1 MGRKIPEKAVT
12 KLRQFRKKA
21 VTFAKK
27 CLIDT
32 KITKIHFCIFRF
44 RHLQS
49 GTSSSAGTSSTA
61 SDSGDSSAA
70 EEGETATGGSGGTLN
85 MRNTMEPT
93 SLNTLLATYAYDF
106 TPINAMIECLY
117 RDDENDV
124 PQPAG
129 AETVDISDDK
139 LVYTFHLREDATWS
153 NGDPVVA
160 TDYEFAWQQ
169 ALNPEVASDYAYMLY
184 FIHNAEPYFNGKVE
198 WSEVGVK
205 VIDDYTLEVT
215 LDNPLPYATDLF
227 AFPTLAPIN
236 QKFYEEVGADKYA
249 TDAEYFC
256 CNGMYELTEWSH
268 NSEIVFE
275 KREEYWNADAVGP
288 DEIVYKI
295 ITDSQAG
302 LNSYLSREIDY
313 TDLDSGEVVQ
323 QAEAAGFEVGVK
335 PARSSYY
342 LIVNTEDEFM
352 SNQNLRLALAYSIDK
367 QALVDTVYQN
377 DNQPMTSFTP
387 PAIMGANDSSFQEAL
402 VAERGEMYP
411 GSGDLEKAQEYLQAA
426 LEELG
431 CTVDELNL
439 SIDCADDSLRRN
451 CATFLQEQ
459 WRQNLGIENIT
470 VNSMQTKQVAA
481 NRQSGDYC
489 MSLGG
494 WSPDYN
500 DAINFLDLWVTDG
513 GNNDS
518 FWSNEEYD
526 NLIAQATAEADEEV
540 RQQYLFDAEEILA
553 AEMPIIP
560 LYWQCQ
566 NYSYNK
572 DKIVDGAIITANQ
585 TTFYY
590 ATLAE

>member
-1 MGRKIPEKAVT
+1 MKFRKILAMVMA
-12 KLRQFRKKA
+12 LA
-21 VTFAKK
+21 LLCATFAA
-27 CLIDT
+27 CGDT
-32 KITKIHFCIFRF
+32 
-44 RHLQS
+44 S

-70 EEGETATGGSGGTLN
+70 EEGETTTGGSGGTLN

-184 FIHNAEPYFNGKVE
+184 FIHNAEPYFNGEVE

-268 NSEIVFE
+268 NSQIVFQ
-275 KREEYWNADAVGP
+275 KREDYWNADAVGP

-367 QALVDTVYQN
+367 QALIDTVYQN

-387 PAIMGANDSSFQEAL
+387 PAIMGAAGADGPTFQEAL
-402 VAERGEMYP
+402 LEERGEMYP
-411 GSGDLEKAQEYLQAA
+411 ASGDLEKAQEYLQAA

-459 WRQNLGIENIT
+459 WRQNLGIENIA
-470 VNSMQTKQVAA
+470 VNSMQTKQVSA

-518 FWSNEEYD
+518 FWGNEEYD

>member
-1 MGRKIPEKAVT
+1 MKLRKILAMVMA
-12 KLRQFRKKA
+12 LA
-21 VTFAKK
+21 LLCATFTA
-27 CLIDT
+27 CGDT
-32 KITKIHFCIFRF
+32 
-44 RHLQS
+44 S

-169 ALNPEVASDYAYMLY
+169 ALNPKVASDYAYMLY
-184 FIHNAEPYFNGKVE
+184 FIHNAEPYFNGEVE

-205 VIDDYTLEVT
+205 VIDDHTLEVT

-387 PAIMGANDSSFQEAL
+387 PAIYGAAGADGPTFQEAL
-402 VAERGEMYP
+402 LEERGEMYP

-470 VNSMQTKQVAA
+470 VNSMQTKQVSA

-518 FWSNEEYD
+518 FWSNAEYD
-526 NLIAQATAEADEEV
+526 ELIAQATAEADEEV

-553 AEMPIIP
+553 AEMPVIP

>member
-1 MGRKIPEKAVT
+1 MKFRKILAMVMA
-12 KLRQFRKKA
+12 LA
-21 VTFAKK
+21 LLCATFAA
-27 CLIDT
+27 CGDT
-32 KITKIHFCIFRF
+32 
-44 RHLQS
+44 S
-49 GTSSSAGTSSTA
+49 GTSSSAGTSSAA

-184 FIHNAEPYFNGKVE
+184 FIHNAEPYFNGEVE

-205 VIDDYTLEVT
+205 VIDEYTLEVT

-268 NSEIVFE
+268 NSQIVFQ
-275 KREEYWNADAVGP
+275 KREDYWNADAVGP

-470 VNSMQTKQVAA
+470 VNSMQTKQVSA

-553 AEMPIIP
+553 AEMPVIP

-566 NYSYNK
+566 NYSYNS

>member
-1 MGRKIPEKAVT
+1 MKFRKILAMVMA
-12 KLRQFRKKA
+12 LA
-21 VTFAKK
+21 LLCATFAA
-27 CLIDT
+27 CGDT
-32 KITKIHFCIFRF
+32 
-44 RHLQS
+44 S

-61 SDSGDSSAA
+61 SDSGDSSSA

-169 ALNPEVASDYAYMLY
+169 ALNPKVASDYAYMLY
-184 FIHNAEPYFNGKVE
+184 FIHNAEPYFNGEVE

-268 NSEIVFE
+268 NSQIVFQ
-275 KREEYWNADAVGP
+275 KREDYWNADAVGP

-387 PAIMGANDSSFQEAL
+387 PAIMGAAGADGPSFQEAL
-402 VAERGEMYP
+402 LEERGEMYP
-411 GSGDLEKAQEYLQAA
+411 ASGDLEKAQEYLQAA

-439 SIDCADDSLRRN
+439 SIDCADDSLRLN

-459 WRQNLGIENIT
+459 WRQNLGIENIA
-470 VNSMQTKQVAA
+470 VNSMQTKQVSA

-553 AEMPIIP
+553 AEMPVIP

>member
-1 MGRKIPEKAVT
+1 MKLRKILAMVMA
-12 KLRQFRKKA
+12 LA
-21 VTFAKK
+21 LLCATFTA
-27 CLIDT
+27 CGDT
-32 KITKIHFCIFRF
+32 
-44 RHLQS
+44 S

-169 ALNPEVASDYAYMLY
+169 ALNPKVASDYAYMLY
-184 FIHNAEPYFNGKVE
+184 FIHNAEPYFNGEVE

-205 VIDDYTLEVT
+205 VIDDHTLEVT

-288 DEIVYKI
+288 DTIVYKI

-387 PAIMGANDSSFQEAL
+387 PAIMGAAGADGPTFQEAL
-402 VAERGEMYP
+402 LAERGEMYP

-459 WRQNLGIENIT
+459 WRQNLGIENIA
-470 VNSMQTKQVAA
+470 VNSMQTKQVSA

-553 AEMPIIP
+553 AEMPVIP

-566 NYSYNK
+566 NYSYNS

>member
-1 MGRKIPEKAVT
+1 MKFRKILAMVMA
-12 KLRQFRKKA
+12 LA
-21 VTFAKK
+21 LLCATFAA
-27 CLIDT
+27 CGDT
-32 KITKIHFCIFRF
+32 
-44 RHLQS
+44 S
-49 GTSSSAGTSSTA
+49 GTSSSAGTSSAA

-184 FIHNAEPYFNGKVE
+184 FIHNAEPYFNGEVE

-205 VIDDYTLEVT
+205 VIDEYTLEVT

-268 NSEIVFE
+268 NSQIVFQ

-387 PAIMGANDSSFQEAL
+387 PAIYGAAGADGPTFQEAL
-402 VAERGEMYP
+402 LEERGEMYP
-411 GSGDLEKAQEYLQAA
+411 ASGDLEKAQEYLQAA

-459 WRQNLGIENIT
+459 WRQNLGIENIA
-470 VNSMQTKQVAA
+470 VNSMQTKQVSA

>member
-1 MGRKIPEKAVT
+1 MKFRKILAMVMA
-12 KLRQFRKKA
+12 LA
-21 VTFAKK
+21 LLCATFTA
-27 CLIDT
+27 CGDT
-32 KITKIHFCIFRF
+32 
-44 RHLQS
+44 S

-61 SDSGDSSAA
+61 SETGDSSAA

-268 NSEIVFE
+268 NSQIVFQ
-275 KREEYWNADAVGP
+275 KREDYWNADAVGP

-470 VNSMQTKQVAA
+470 VNSMQTKQVSA

-518 FWSNEEYD
+518 FWGNEEYD
-526 NLIAQATAEADEEV
+526 NLIAQATAEADVEV

-566 NYSYNK
+566 NYSYNS

>member
-1 MGRKIPEKAVT
+1 MKFRKILAMVMA
-12 KLRQFRKKA
+12 LA
-21 VTFAKK
+21 LLCATFAA
-27 CLIDT
+27 CGDT
-32 KITKIHFCIFRF
+32 
-44 RHLQS
+44 S

-184 FIHNAEPYFNGKVE
+184 FIHNAEPYFNGEVE

-288 DEIVYKI
+288 DTIVYKI

-352 SNQNLRLALAYSIDK
+352 SNQNLRLALAYAIDK
-367 QALVDTVYQN
+367 QALIDTVYQN

-387 PAIMGANDSSFQEAL
+387 PAIYGAAGADGPTFQEAL
-402 VAERGEMYP
+402 LEERGEMYP
-411 GSGDLEKAQEYLQAA
+411 ASGDLEKAQEYLQAA

-459 WRQNLGIENIT
+459 WRQNLGIENIA
-470 VNSMQTKQVAA
+470 VNSMQTKQVSA

-553 AEMPIIP
+553 AEMPVIP

>member
-1 MGRKIPEKAVT
+1 MKFRKILAMVMA
-12 KLRQFRKKA
+12 LA
-21 VTFAKK
+21 LLCATFAA
-27 CLIDT
+27 CGDT
-32 KITKIHFCIFRF
+32 
-44 RHLQS
+44 S

-184 FIHNAEPYFNGKVE
+184 FIHNAEPYFNGEVE

-268 NSEIVFE
+268 NSQIVFQ
-275 KREEYWNADAVGP
+275 KREDYWNADAVGP
-288 DEIVYKI
+288 DTIVYKI

-470 VNSMQTKQVAA
+470 VNSMQTKQVSA

>member
-1 MGRKIPEKAVT
+1 MKFRKILAMVMA
-12 KLRQFRKKA
+12 LA
-21 VTFAKK
+21 LLCATFAA
-27 CLIDT
+27 CGDT
-32 KITKIHFCIFRF
+32 
-44 RHLQS
+44 S
-49 GTSSSAGTSSTA
+49 GTSSSAGTSSAA

-184 FIHNAEPYFNGKVE
+184 FIHNAEPYFNGEVE

-205 VIDDYTLEVT
+205 VIDEYTLEVT

-268 NSEIVFE
+268 NSQIVFQ
-275 KREEYWNADAVGP
+275 KREDYWNADAVGP

-367 QALVDTVYQN
+367 QALIDTVYQN

-387 PAIMGANDSSFQEAL
+387 PAIMGAAGADGPTFQEAL
-402 VAERGEMYP
+402 LEERGEMYP

-459 WRQNLGIENIT
+459 WRQNLGIENIA
-470 VNSMQTKQVAA
+470 VNSMQTKQVSA

>member
-1 MGRKIPEKAVT
+1 MKFRKILAMVMA
-12 KLRQFRKKA
+12 LA
-21 VTFAKK
+21 LLCATFAA
-27 CLIDT
+27 CGDT
-32 KITKIHFCIFRF
+32 
-44 RHLQS
+44 S

-169 ALNPEVASDYAYMLY
+169 ALNPKVASDYAYMLY
-184 FIHNAEPYFNGKVE
+184 FIHNAEPYFNGEVE

-205 VIDDYTLEVT
+205 VIDDHTLEVT

-268 NSEIVFE
+268 NSQIVFQ
-275 KREEYWNADAVGP
+275 KREDYWNADAVGP

-431 CTVDELNL
+431 CTAADLTL

-459 WRQNLGIENIT
+459 WRQNLGLENIT
-470 VNSMQTKQVAA
+470 VNSMQTKQVSA

>member
-1 MGRKIPEKAVT
+1 MKLRKILAMVMA
-12 KLRQFRKKA
+12 LA
-21 VTFAKK
+21 LLCATFTA
-27 CLIDT
+27 CGDT
-32 KITKIHFCIFRF
+32 
-44 RHLQS
+44 S

-70 EEGETATGGSGGTLN
+70 EEGETGSGGTLN

-169 ALNPEVASDYAYMLY
+169 ALNPKVASDYAYMLY
-184 FIHNAEPYFNGKVE
+184 FIHNAEPYFNGEVE

-205 VIDDYTLEVT
+205 VIDDHTLEVT

-275 KREEYWNADAVGP
+275 KREDYWNAAEVGP
-288 DEIVYKI
+288 DKIVYKI

-352 SNQNLRLALAYSIDK
+352 SNQNLRLALAYAIDK
-367 QALVDTVYQN
+367 QALIDTVYQN

-387 PAIMGANDSSFQEAL
+387 PAIYGAAGADGPTFQEAL
-402 VAERGEMYP
+402 LEERGEMYP
-411 GSGDLEKAQEYLQAA
+411 ASGDLEKAQEYLQAA

-459 WRQNLGIENIT
+459 WRQNLGIENIA
-470 VNSMQTKQVAA
+470 VNSMQTKQVSA

-518 FWSNEEYD
+518 FWGNEEYD
-526 NLIAQATAEADEEV
+526 NLIAQATAEADVEV

-566 NYSYNK
+566 NYSYNS

>member
-1 MGRKIPEKAVT
+1 MKLRKILAMVMA
-12 KLRQFRKKA
+12 LA
-21 VTFAKK
+21 LLCATFTA
-27 CLIDT
+27 CGDT
-32 KITKIHFCIFRF
+32 
-44 RHLQS
+44 S

-184 FIHNAEPYFNGKVE
+184 FIHNAEPYFNGEVE

-268 NSEIVFE
+268 NSQIVFQ
-275 KREEYWNADAVGP
+275 KREDYWNADAVGP

-387 PAIMGANDSSFQEAL
+387 PAIMGAAGADGPSFQEAL
-402 VAERGEMYP
+402 LEERGEMYP

-439 SIDCADDSLRRN
+439 SIVCADDSLRRN

>member
-1 MGRKIPEKAVT
+1 MKLRKILAMVMA
-12 KLRQFRKKA
+12 LA
-21 VTFAKK
+21 LLCATFTA
-27 CLIDT
+27 CGDT
-32 KITKIHFCIFRF
+32 
-44 RHLQS
+44 S

-61 SDSGDSSAA
+61 SETGDSSAA

-169 ALNPEVASDYAYMLY
+169 ALNPKVASDYAYMLY
-184 FIHNAEPYFNGKVE
+184 FIHNAEPYFNGEVE

-268 NSEIVFE
+268 NSQIVFQ
-275 KREEYWNADAVGP
+275 KREDYWNADAVGP

-352 SNQNLRLALAYSIDK
+352 SNQNLRLALAYAIDK
-367 QALVDTVYQN
+367 QALIDTVYQN

-553 AEMPIIP
+553 AEMPVIP

>member
-1 MGRKIPEKAVT
+1 MKLRKILAMVMA
-12 KLRQFRKKA
+12 LA
-21 VTFAKK
+21 LLCATFTA
-27 CLIDT
+27 CGDT
-32 KITKIHFCIFRF
+32 
-44 RHLQS
+44 S

-184 FIHNAEPYFNGKVE
+184 FIHNAEPYFNGEVE

-205 VIDDYTLEVT
+205 VIDDHTLEVT

-288 DEIVYKI
+288 DTIVYKI

-352 SNQNLRLALAYSIDK
+352 SSQNLRLALAYAIDK
-367 QALVDTVYQN
+367 QALIDTVYQN

-387 PAIMGANDSSFQEAL
+387 PAIYGAAGADGPTFQEAL
-402 VAERGEMYP
+402 LEERGEMYP
-411 GSGDLEKAQEYLQAA
+411 ASGDLEKAQEYLQAA

-459 WRQNLGIENIT
+459 WRQNLGIENIA
-470 VNSMQTKQVAA
+470 VNSMQTKQVSA

-518 FWSNEEYD
+518 FWSNAEYD
-526 NLIAQATAEADEEV
+526 ELIAQATAEADEEV

-553 AEMPIIP
+553 AEMPVIP

>member
-1 MGRKIPEKAVT
+1 MKFRKILAMVMV
-12 KLRQFRKKA
+12 LA
-21 VTFAKK
+21 LLCATFAA
-27 CLIDT
+27 CGDT
-32 KITKIHFCIFRF
+32 
-44 RHLQS
+44 S

-184 FIHNAEPYFNGKVE
+184 FIHNAEPYFNGEVE

-268 NSEIVFE
+268 NSQIVFQ
-275 KREEYWNADAVGP
+275 KREDYWNADAVGP

-387 PAIMGANDSSFQEAL
+387 PAIMGAAGADGPSFQEAL
-402 VAERGEMYP
+402 LEERGEMYP

-459 WRQNLGIENIT
+459 WRQNLGIENIA
-470 VNSMQTKQVAA
+470 VNSMQTKQVSA

-518 FWSNEEYD
+518 FWGNEEYD
-526 NLIAQATAEADEEV
+526 NLIAQATAEADVEV

-566 NYSYNK
+566 NYSYNS

>member
-1 MGRKIPEKAVT
+1 MKFRKILAMVMA
-12 KLRQFRKKA
+12 LA
-21 VTFAKK
+21 LLCATFAA
-27 CLIDT
+27 CGDT
-32 KITKIHFCIFRF
+32 
-44 RHLQS
+44 S

-93 SLNTLLATYAYDF
+93 SLNTLLAAYAYDF

-169 ALNPEVASDYAYMLY
+169 ALNPKVASDYAYMLY
-184 FIHNAEPYFNGKVE
+184 FIHNAQPYFNGEVE

-268 NSEIVFE
+268 NSQIVFQ
-275 KREEYWNADAVGP
+275 KREDYWNADAVGP

-352 SNQNLRLALAYSIDK
+352 SNQNLRLALAYAIDK
-367 QALVDTVYQN
+367 QALIDTVYQN

-387 PAIMGANDSSFQEAL
+387 PAIMGAAGADGPTFQEAL
-402 VAERGEMYP
+402 LEERGEMYP
-411 GSGDLEKAQEYLQAA
+411 ASGDLEKAQEYLQAA

-459 WRQNLGIENIT
+459 WRQNLGLENIT
-470 VNSMQTKQVAA
+470 VNSMQTKQVSA

-553 AEMPIIP
+553 AEMPVIP

>member
-1 MGRKIPEKAVT
+1 MKLRKILAMVMA
-12 KLRQFRKKA
+12 LA
-21 VTFAKK
+21 LLCATFTA
-27 CLIDT
+27 CGDT
-32 KITKIHFCIFRF
+32 
-44 RHLQS
+44 S

-184 FIHNAEPYFNGKVE
+184 FIHNAEPYFNGEVE

-268 NSEIVFE
+268 NSQIVFQ
-275 KREEYWNADAVGP
+275 KREDYWNADAVGP

-402 VAERGEMYP
+402 VGERGEMYP

-470 VNSMQTKQVAA
+470 VNSMQTKQVSA

-553 AEMPIIP
+553 AEMPVIP

>member
-1 MGRKIPEKAVT
+1 MKFRKILAMVMA
-12 KLRQFRKKA
+12 LA
-21 VTFAKK
+21 LLCATFAA
-27 CLIDT
+27 CGDT
-32 KITKIHFCIFRF
+32 
-44 RHLQS
+44 S
-49 GTSSSAGTSSTA
+49 GTSSSAGTSSAA

-93 SLNTLLATYAYDF
+93 SLNTLLAAYAYDF

-184 FIHNAEPYFNGKVE
+184 FIHNAEPYFNGEVE

-268 NSEIVFE
+268 NSQIVFQ

>member
-1 MGRKIPEKAVT
+1 MKFRKILAMVMA
-12 KLRQFRKKA
+12 LA
-21 VTFAKK
+21 LLCATFAA
-27 CLIDT
+27 CGDT
-32 KITKIHFCIFRF
+32 
-44 RHLQS
+44 S

-169 ALNPEVASDYAYMLY
+169 ALNPKVASDYAYMLY
-184 FIHNAEPYFNGKVE
+184 FIHNAQPYFNGEVE

-268 NSEIVFE
+268 NSQIVFQ
-275 KREEYWNADAVGP
+275 KREDYWNADAVGP

-352 SNQNLRLALAYSIDK
+352 SNQNLRLALAYAIDK
-367 QALVDTVYQN
+367 QALIDTVYQN

-387 PAIMGANDSSFQEAL
+387 PAIYGAAGADGPTFQEAL
-402 VAERGEMYP
+402 LEERGEMYP
-411 GSGDLEKAQEYLQAA
+411 ASGDLEKAQEYLQAA

-459 WRQNLGIENIT
+459 WRQNLGLENIT
-470 VNSMQTKQVAA
+470 VNSMQTKQVSA

-553 AEMPIIP
+553 AEMPVIP

>member
-1 MGRKIPEKAVT
+1 MKFRKILAMVMA
-12 KLRQFRKKA
+12 LA
-21 VTFAKK
+21 LLCATFAA
-27 CLIDT
+27 CGDT
-32 KITKIHFCIFRF
+32 
-44 RHLQS
+44 S

-61 SDSGDSSAA
+61 SETGDSSAA

-184 FIHNAEPYFNGKVE
+184 FIHNAEPYFNGEVE

-268 NSEIVFE
+268 NSQIVFQ
-275 KREEYWNADAVGP
+275 KREDYWNADAVGP

-459 WRQNLGIENIT
+459 WRQNLGIENIA
-470 VNSMQTKQVAA
+470 VNSMQTKQVSA

-553 AEMPIIP
+553 AEMPVIP

>member
-1 MGRKIPEKAVT
+1 MKFRKILAMVMA
-12 KLRQFRKKA
+12 LA
-21 VTFAKK
+21 LLCATFAA
-27 CLIDT
+27 CGDT
-32 KITKIHFCIFRF
+32 
-44 RHLQS
+44 S
-49 GTSSSAGTSSTA
+49 GTSSSAGTSSAA

-268 NSEIVFE
+268 NSQIVFQ
-275 KREEYWNADAVGP
+275 KREDYWNADAVGP

-470 VNSMQTKQVAA
+470 VNSMQTKQVSA

-553 AEMPIIP
+553 AEMPVIP

-566 NYSYNK
+566 NYSYNS

>member
-1 MGRKIPEKAVT
+1 MKLRKILAMVMA
-12 KLRQFRKKA
+12 LA
-21 VTFAKK
+21 LLCATFAA
-27 CLIDT
+27 CGDT
-32 KITKIHFCIFRF
+32 
-44 RHLQS
+44 S
-49 GTSSSAGTSSTA
+49 GTSSGAGTSSTA

-184 FIHNAEPYFNGKVE
+184 FIHNAEPYFNGEVE

-268 NSEIVFE
+268 NSQIVFQ
-275 KREEYWNADAVGP
+275 KREDYWNADAVGP

-352 SNQNLRLALAYSIDK
+352 SNQNLRLALAYAVDK
-367 QALVDTVYQN
+367 QALIDTVYQN

-387 PAIMGANDSSFQEAL
+387 PAIMGANESSFQEAL

-411 GSGDLEKAQEYLQAA
+411 ASGDLEKAQEYLQAA

-459 WRQNLGIENIT
+459 WRQNLGIENIA
-470 VNSMQTKQVAA
+470 VNSMQTKQVSA

-518 FWSNEEYD
+518 FWSNTEYD
-526 NLIAQATAEADEEV
+526 ELIAKATAEADEEV

>member
-1 MGRKIPEKAVT
+1 MKLRKILAMVMA
-12 KLRQFRKKA
+12 LA
-21 VTFAKK
+21 LLCATFAA
-27 CLIDT
+27 CGDT
-32 KITKIHFCIFRF
+32 
-44 RHLQS
+44 S

-169 ALNPEVASDYAYMLY
+169 ALNPKVASDYAYMLY
-184 FIHNAEPYFNGKVE
+184 FIHNAEPYFNGEVE

-205 VIDDYTLEVT
+205 VIDDHTLEVT

-288 DEIVYKI
+288 DTIVYKI

-352 SNQNLRLALAYSIDK
+352 SNQNLRLALAYAIDK
-367 QALVDTVYQN
+367 QALIDTVYQN

-387 PAIMGANDSSFQEAL
+387 PAIMGAAGADGPTFQEAL
-402 VAERGEMYP
+402 LEERGEMYP
-411 GSGDLEKAQEYLQAA
+411 ASGDLEKAQEYLQAA

>member
-1 MGRKIPEKAVT
+1 MKFRKILAMVMA
-12 KLRQFRKKA
+12 LA
-21 VTFAKK
+21 LLCATFAA
-27 CLIDT
+27 CGDT
-32 KITKIHFCIFRF
+32 
-44 RHLQS
+44 S

-184 FIHNAEPYFNGKVE
+184 FIHNAEPYFNGEVE

-288 DEIVYKI
+288 DTIVYKI

-367 QALVDTVYQN
+367 QALIDTVYQN

-387 PAIMGANDSSFQEAL
+387 PAIMGAAGADGPTFQEAL
-402 VAERGEMYP
+402 LEERGEMYP
-411 GSGDLEKAQEYLQAA
+411 ASGDLEKAQEYLQAA

-459 WRQNLGIENIT
+459 WRQNLGIENIA
-470 VNSMQTKQVAA
+470 VNSKQAA
-481 NRQSGDYC
+481 QVSADRNAGNYC

-500 DAINFLDLWVTDG
+500 DSMTFLDLWLTGG
-513 GNNDS
+513 GNNDTG
-518 FWSNEEYD
+518 WSSEEYD
-526 NLIAQATAEADEEV
+526 SLIAQAIAEPDEEA
-540 RQQYLFDAEEILA
+540 RQQMLFQCEEILA
-553 AEMPIIP
+553 EEMPIIP

-566 NYSYNK
+566 NYSYNT
-572 DKIVDGAIITANQ
+572 DKIVDGARITANQ
-585 TTFYY
+585 TTFWY

>member
-1 MGRKIPEKAVT
+1 MKFRKILAMVMA
-12 KLRQFRKKA
+12 LA
-21 VTFAKK
+21 LLCATFAA
-27 CLIDT
+27 CGDT
-32 KITKIHFCIFRF
+32 
-44 RHLQS
+44 S

-184 FIHNAEPYFNGKVE
+184 FIHNAEPYFNGEVE

-268 NSEIVFE
+268 NSQIVFQ
-275 KREEYWNADAVGP
+275 KREDYWNADAVGP

-352 SNQNLRLALAYSIDK
+352 SNQNLRLALAYAVDK
-367 QALVDTVYQN
+367 QALIDTVYQN

-387 PAIMGANDSSFQEAL
+387 PAIMGAAGADGPTFQEAL
-402 VAERGEMYP
+402 LEERGEMYP
-411 GSGDLEKAQEYLQAA
+411 ASGDLEKAQEYLQAA

-459 WRQNLGIENIT
+459 WRQNLGIENIA

-518 FWSNEEYD
+518 FWSNAEYD
-526 NLIAQATAEADEEV
+526 ELIAQATAEADEEV

-553 AEMPIIP
+553 AEMPVIP

>member
-1 MGRKIPEKAVT
+1 MKFRKILAMVMA
-12 KLRQFRKKA
+12 LA
-21 VTFAKK
+21 LLCATFAA
-27 CLIDT
+27 CGDT
-32 KITKIHFCIFRF
+32 
-44 RHLQS
+44 S

-184 FIHNAEPYFNGKVE
+184 FIHNAEPYFNGEVE

-205 VIDDYTLEVT
+205 VIDEYTLEVT

-275 KREEYWNADAVGP
+275 KREDYWNADAVGP
-288 DEIVYKI
+288 DTIVYKI

-470 VNSMQTKQVAA
+470 VNSMQTKQVSA

-553 AEMPIIP
+553 AEMPVIP

>member
-1 MGRKIPEKAVT
+1 MKFRKILAMVMA
-12 KLRQFRKKA
+12 LA
-21 VTFAKK
+21 LLCATFAA
-27 CLIDT
+27 CGDT
-32 KITKIHFCIFRF
+32 
-44 RHLQS
+44 S

-169 ALNPEVASDYAYMLY
+169 ALNPKVASDYAYMLY
-184 FIHNAEPYFNGKVE
+184 FIHNAEPYFNGEVE

-268 NSEIVFE
+268 NSQIVFQ
-275 KREEYWNADAVGP
+275 KREDYWNADAVGP

-387 PAIMGANDSSFQEAL
+387 PAIMGAAGADGPSFQEAL
-402 VAERGEMYP
+402 LEERGEMYP

-470 VNSMQTKQVAA
+470 VNSMQTKQVSA

>member
-1 MGRKIPEKAVT
+1 MKFRKILAMVMA
-12 KLRQFRKKA
+12 LA
-21 VTFAKK
+21 LLCATFAA
-27 CLIDT
+27 CGDT
-32 KITKIHFCIFRF
+32 
-44 RHLQS
+44 S

-70 EEGETATGGSGGTLN
+70 EEGETATVGSGGTLN

-184 FIHNAEPYFNGKVE
+184 FIHNAEPYFNGEVE

-205 VIDDYTLEVT
+205 VIDEYTLEVT

-268 NSEIVFE
+268 NSQIVFQ
-275 KREEYWNADAVGP
+275 KREDYWNADAVGP

-387 PAIMGANDSSFQEAL
+387 PAIMGAAGADGPSFQEAL
-402 VAERGEMYP
+402 LEERGEMYP
-411 GSGDLEKAQEYLQAA
+411 ASGDLEKAQEYLQAA

-470 VNSMQTKQVAA
+470 VNSMQTKQVSA

-566 NYSYNK
+566 NYSYNS

>member
-1 MGRKIPEKAVT
+1 MKFRKILAMVMA
-12 KLRQFRKKA
+12 LA
-21 VTFAKK
+21 LLCATFAA
-27 CLIDT
+27 CGDT
-32 KITKIHFCIFRF
+32 
-44 RHLQS
+44 S
-49 GTSSSAGTSSTA
+49 GTSSSAGTSSAA

-184 FIHNAEPYFNGKVE
+184 FIHNAEPYFNGEVE

-268 NSEIVFE
+268 NSQIVFQ
-275 KREEYWNADAVGP
+275 KREDYWNADAVGP
-288 DEIVYKI
+288 DTIVYKI

-470 VNSMQTKQVAA
+470 VNSMQTKQVSA

>member
-1 MGRKIPEKAVT
+1 MKLRKILAMVMA
-12 KLRQFRKKA
+12 LA
-21 VTFAKK
+21 LLCATFTA
-27 CLIDT
+27 CGDT
-32 KITKIHFCIFRF
+32 
-44 RHLQS
+44 S

-61 SDSGDSSAA
+61 SETGDSSAA

-184 FIHNAEPYFNGKVE
+184 FIHNAEPYFNGEVE

-268 NSEIVFE
+268 NSQIVFQ

-387 PAIMGANDSSFQEAL
+387 PAIYGAAGADGPSFQEAL
-402 VAERGEMYP
+402 LEERGEMYP
-411 GSGDLEKAQEYLQAA
+411 ASGDLEKAQEYLQAA

-459 WRQNLGIENIT
+459 WRQNLGIENIA
-470 VNSMQTKQVAA
+470 VNSMQTKQVSA

-553 AEMPIIP
+553 AEMPVIP

>member
-1 MGRKIPEKAVT
+1 MKLRKILAMVMA
-12 KLRQFRKKA
+12 LA
-21 VTFAKK
+21 LLCATFTA
-27 CLIDT
+27 CGDT
-32 KITKIHFCIFRF
+32 
-44 RHLQS
+44 S

-184 FIHNAEPYFNGKVE
+184 FIHNAEPYFNGEVE

-205 VIDDYTLEVT
+205 VIDDHTLEVT

-268 NSEIVFE
+268 NSQIVFQ
-275 KREEYWNADAVGP
+275 KREDYWNADAVGP

-302 LNSYLSREIDY
+302 LNSYRSREIDY

-387 PAIMGANDSSFQEAL
+387 PAIMGAAGADGPTFQEAL
-402 VAERGEMYP
+402 LAERGEMYP

-459 WRQNLGIENIT
+459 WRQNLGIENIA
-470 VNSMQTKQVAA
+470 VNSMQTKQVSA

-553 AEMPIIP
+553 AEMPVIP

-566 NYSYNK
+566 NYSYNS

>member
-1 MGRKIPEKAVT
+1 MKFRKILAMVMA
-12 KLRQFRKKA
+12 LA
-21 VTFAKK
+21 LLCATFAA
-27 CLIDT
+27 CGDT
-32 KITKIHFCIFRF
+32 
-44 RHLQS
+44 S

-139 LVYTFHLREDATWS
+139 LVYTFHLREDTTWS

-184 FIHNAEPYFNGKVE
+184 FIHNAEPYFNGEVE

-205 VIDDYTLEVT
+205 VIDEYTLEVT

-268 NSEIVFE
+268 NSQIVFQ
-275 KREEYWNADAVGP
+275 KREDYWNADAVGP

-553 AEMPIIP
+553 AEMPVIP

>member
-1 MGRKIPEKAVT
+1 MKLRKILAMVMA
-12 KLRQFRKKA
+12 LA
-21 VTFAKK
+21 LLCATFTA
-27 CLIDT
+27 CGDT
-32 KITKIHFCIFRF
+32 
-44 RHLQS
+44 S

-61 SDSGDSSAA
+61 SETGDSSAA

-184 FIHNAEPYFNGKVE
+184 FIHNAEPYFNGEVE

-268 NSEIVFE
+268 NSQIVFQ
-275 KREEYWNADAVGP
+275 KREDYWNADAVGP

-387 PAIMGANDSSFQEAL
+387 PAIMGAAGADGPSFQEAL
-402 VAERGEMYP
+402 LEERGEMYP

-470 VNSMQTKQVAA
+470 VNSMQTKQVSA

-553 AEMPIIP
+553 AEMPVIP

>member
-1 MGRKIPEKAVT
+1 MKFRKILAMVMA
-12 KLRQFRKKA
+12 LA
-21 VTFAKK
+21 LLCATFAA
-27 CLIDT
+27 CGDT
-32 KITKIHFCIFRF
+32 
-44 RHLQS
+44 S
-49 GTSSSAGTSSTA
+49 GTSSSAGTSSAA

-169 ALNPEVASDYAYMLY
+169 ALNPKVASDYAYMLY
-184 FIHNAEPYFNGKVE
+184 FIHNAEPYFNGEVE

-268 NSEIVFE
+268 NSQIVFQ
-275 KREEYWNADAVGP
+275 KREDYWNADAVGP

-387 PAIMGANDSSFQEAL
+387 PAIMGAAGADGPTFQEAL
-402 VAERGEMYP
+402 LEERGEMYP
-411 GSGDLEKAQEYLQAA
+411 ASGDLEKAQEYLQAA

-459 WRQNLGIENIT
+459 WRQNLGIENIA
-470 VNSMQTKQVAA
+470 VNSMQTKQVSA

-566 NYSYNK
+566 NYSYNS

>member
-1 MGRKIPEKAVT
+1 MKLRKILAMVMA
-12 KLRQFRKKA
+12 LA
-21 VTFAKK
+21 LLCATFTA
-27 CLIDT
+27 CGDT
-32 KITKIHFCIFRF
+32 
-44 RHLQS
+44 S

-61 SDSGDSSAA
+61 SETGDSSAA

-184 FIHNAEPYFNGKVE
+184 FIHNAEPYFNGEVE

-288 DEIVYKI
+288 DTIVYKI

-387 PAIMGANDSSFQEAL
+387 PAIMGAAGADGPTFQEAL
-402 VAERGEMYP
+402 LEERGEMYP

-459 WRQNLGIENIT
+459 WRQNLGLENIT
-470 VNSMQTKQVAA
+470 VNSMQTKQVSA

-553 AEMPIIP
+553 AEMPVIP

>member
-1 MGRKIPEKAVT
+1 MKFRKILAMVMA
-12 KLRQFRKKA
+12 LA
-21 VTFAKK
+21 LLCATFAA
-27 CLIDT
+27 CGDT
-32 KITKIHFCIFRF
+32 
-44 RHLQS
+44 S
-49 GTSSSAGTSSTA
+49 GTSSSAGTSSAA

-169 ALNPEVASDYAYMLY
+169 ALNPKVASDYAYMLY
-184 FIHNAEPYFNGKVE
+184 FIHNAEPYFNGEVE

-268 NSEIVFE
+268 NSQIVFQ
-275 KREEYWNADAVGP
+275 KREDYWNADAVGP

-553 AEMPIIP
+553 AEMPVIP

>member
-1 MGRKIPEKAVT
+1 MKFRKILAMVMA
-12 KLRQFRKKA
+12 LA
-21 VTFAKK
+21 LLCATFAA
-27 CLIDT
+27 CGDT
-32 KITKIHFCIFRF
+32 
-44 RHLQS
+44 S

-184 FIHNAEPYFNGKVE
+184 FIHNAEPYFNGEVE

-205 VIDDYTLEVT
+205 VIDDHTLEVT

-387 PAIMGANDSSFQEAL
+387 PAIMGAAGADGPSFQEAL
-402 VAERGEMYP
+402 LEERGEMYP

-459 WRQNLGIENIT
+459 WRQNLGIENIA
-470 VNSMQTKQVAA
+470 VNSMQTKQVSA

-566 NYSYNK
+566 NYSYNS

>member
-1 MGRKIPEKAVT
+1 MKLRKILAMVMA
-12 KLRQFRKKA
+12 LA
-21 VTFAKK
+21 LLCATFAA
-27 CLIDT
+27 CGDT
-32 KITKIHFCIFRF
+32 
-44 RHLQS
+44 S
-49 GTSSSAGTSSTA
+49 GTSSSAGTSSAA

-184 FIHNAEPYFNGKVE
+184 FIHNAEPYFNGEVE

-268 NSEIVFE
+268 NSQIVFQ
-275 KREEYWNADAVGP
+275 KREDYWNADAVGP

-387 PAIMGANDSSFQEAL
+387 PAIMGAAGADGPSFQEAL
-402 VAERGEMYP
+402 LEERGEMYP
-411 GSGDLEKAQEYLQAA
+411 ASGDLEKAQEYLQAA

-459 WRQNLGIENIT
+459 WRQNLGIENIA
-470 VNSMQTKQVAA
+470 VNSMQTKQVSA

-553 AEMPIIP
+553 AEMPVIP

>member
-1 MGRKIPEKAVT
+1 MKFRKILAMVMA
-12 KLRQFRKKA
+12 LA
-21 VTFAKK
+21 LLCATFAA
-27 CLIDT
+27 CGDT
-32 KITKIHFCIFRF
+32 
-44 RHLQS
+44 S
-49 GTSSSAGTSSTA
+49 GTSSSAGTSSAA

-184 FIHNAEPYFNGKVE
+184 FIHNAEPYFNGEVE

-268 NSEIVFE
+268 NSQIVFQ

-387 PAIMGANDSSFQEAL
+387 PAIMGANESSFQEAL